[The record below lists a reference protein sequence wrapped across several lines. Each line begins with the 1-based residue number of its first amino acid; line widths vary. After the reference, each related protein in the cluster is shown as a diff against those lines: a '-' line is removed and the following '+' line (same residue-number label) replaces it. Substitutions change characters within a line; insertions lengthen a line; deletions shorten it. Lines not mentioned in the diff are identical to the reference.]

1 MDTVRR
7 TFIALLLVSSSLF
20 AVESKDVFISKLFA
34 IILNVKSS
42 FTNEVAVRIPN
53 SLIIGMASLE
63 SGYGTSSMA
72 RNKNNYFGMK
82 SGNSYTKFHNLS
94 DSVKVYLQNLSTNN
108 AYKKFQ
114 LAILN
119 GEENPHKLLALIALK
134 YSGNE
139 GDYAKKVKNII
150 ASNSLIRFDD
160 SALFASKADSKYLKD
175 VIGKTKLR
183 NGVVLYITDIDA
195 NTSVVEIIKTPA

>member
-7 TFIALLLVSSSLF
+7 AFIALILVYSSLF
-20 AVESKDVFISKLFA
+20 AGGSKDVFISGLFTT
-34 IILNVKSS
+34 IVNVKNS

-72 RNKNNYFGMK
+72 RTKNNYFGMK
-82 SGNSYTKFHNLS
+82 SGSNFAKFHNLS
-94 DSVKVYLQNLSTNN
+94 DSVEAYLRNLSTNK

-114 LAILN
+114 LAILR
-119 GEENPHKLLALIALK
+119 GEQNPHKLLALIALT

-139 GDYAKKVKNII
+139 GDYARKVKGII
-150 ASNSLIRFDD
+150 SSNSLDRFDNSSLLISED
-160 SALFASKADSKYLKD
+160 NGPKYLKD
-175 VIGKTKLR
+175 VISGEKVKQDLIAEAYCLA
-183 NGVVLYITDIDA
+183 NA
-195 NTSVVEIIKTPA
+195 NTSV